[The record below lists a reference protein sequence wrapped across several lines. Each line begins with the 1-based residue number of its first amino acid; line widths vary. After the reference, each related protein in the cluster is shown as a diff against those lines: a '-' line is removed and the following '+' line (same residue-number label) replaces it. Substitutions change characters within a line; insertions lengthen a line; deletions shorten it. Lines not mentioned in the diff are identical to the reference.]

1 MASKRYV
8 RFYLPCKEESEEYG
22 KLGYWNGT
30 GYDLYT
36 EKPSTVKEVER
47 NVGARVL
54 GVEDVETE
62 LRQSIALAKMK
73 HDDNVQ
79 RGRLLLSLINEDG
92 TPEYILSSVDR
103 LAIRAYRNSLK
114 GQHSAEEPRVVVE
127 TKD

>member
-8 RFYLPCKEESEEYG
+8 RFYLPCEEQSEEYD

-30 GYDLYT
+30 GYDIFT
-36 EKPSTVKEVER
+36 EKPTSIKEVEK
-47 NVGARVL
+47 NVRARVF
-54 GVEDVETE
+54 GVEDVESE
-62 LRQSIALAKMK
+62 LRQSIAMAKMK

-103 LAIRAYRNSLK
+103 LAIRAYRNSIK
-114 GQHSAEEPRVVVE
+114 GKDRSTVKDEKE
-127 TKD
+127 TQV